1 MSYLRNRE
9 RKCPACGTPLVVHL
23 DSGALSMI
31 CPNST
36 ADGRASPTENGSNE
50 EAKGSNNDG

>member
-9 RKCPACGTPLVVHL
+9 RKCPACGSRLVVHL

-31 CPNST
+31 CPNSA
-36 ADGRASPTENGSNE
+36 ADGHASPTDDGSNE
-50 EAKGSNNDG
+50 EAKGSNHDG